1 MRKCGVDRMHSM
13 YYWLWLQRALGVGSR
28 KVRAVHSAYST
39 LEEFYR
45 GGRTLWKETGFF
57 TGQELRRLEEITPQS
72 VTPII
77 KDCIRLH
84 YHILTPDHPQYPK
97 RLLTLPDYPAALYVW
112 GDLCD
117 VDDEVLIAVV
127 GTRGCTPYGRQVAL
141 QISAT
146 MAKAGAVIVSG
157 GAYGV
162 DTIAHKGALE
172 AGGRTIAV
180 LAGGINSGQLVGNE
194 ALRRRVVEQQGAVL
208 SEYPPGASIG
218 RNAFPIRNRLMS
230 GLSLGTLVVEAGERS
245 GALITANWANE
256 QGRDVFAVPGSVM
269 SPTSLGCNR
278 LIAQGAKPV
287 ACAYD
292 ILEEYID
299 LYPHRISLKIAGVK
313 EAASPTTPP
322 RPVKP
327 PKRQQQKKQAQPV
340 SIPKPQ
346 TAFADPQETVEL
358 TEGAKALYEALND
371 LPVHINDLAAAAKRP
386 VHEAL
391 SAMTELEIAGLAQ
404 SLPGRRFCRRR
415 NE

>member
-1 MRKCGVDRMHSM
+1 MHSM

-28 KVRAVHSAYST
+28 KVRAVHSAYSS
-39 LEEFYR
+39 LEEFYQ
-45 GGRTLWKETGFF
+45 GGNTLWKETGFF
-57 TGQELRRLEEITPQS
+57 TPKELRRLGEVTPQS
-72 VTPII
+72 VPPVI

-84 YHILTPDHPQYPK
+84 YHILTPDHPKYPK

-112 GDLCD
+112 GDLCE

-127 GTRGCTPYGRQVAL
+127 GTRGCTPYGQQVAM

-146 MAKAGAVIVSG
+146 MAKAGVVIVSG

-162 DTIAHKGALE
+162 DTIAHKGALK

-180 LAGGINSGQLVGNE
+180 LAGGINAGQLVGNE
-194 ALRRRVVEQQGAVL
+194 ELRRQIVEQQGAVL
-208 SEYPPGASIG
+208 SEYPPGAPIG

-256 QGRDVFAVPGSVM
+256 QGRDVFAIPGSVM

-299 LYPHRISLKIAGVK
+299 QYPHRISLKIAGIK
-313 EAASPTTPP
+313 ESASPVTPP
-322 RPVKP
+322 APGKTQ
-327 PKRQQQKKQAQPV
+327 KRQAAAKSDSPHEK
-340 SIPKPQ
+340 KPQ
-346 TAFADPQETVEL
+346 TPQANEAVPTL
-358 TEGAKALYEALND
+358 SDGAKALYAV
-371 LPVHINDLAAAAKRP
+371 LPCEPAHINDLAAAAKVEVRM
-386 VHEAL
+386 AL
-391 SAMTELEIAGLAQ
+391 AAMTELEIAGLTQ
-404 SLPGRRFCRRR
+404 SFPGRRFCRKPNR
-415 NE
+415 

>member
-1 MRKCGVDRMHSM
+1 M

-28 KVRAVHSAYST
+28 KVRAVHSAYSS
-39 LEEFYR
+39 LEEFYQ
-45 GGRTLWKETGFF
+45 GGNTLWKETGFF
-57 TGQELRRLEEITPQS
+57 TPKELRRLGEVTPQS
-72 VTPII
+72 VTPVI

-84 YHILTPDHPQYPK
+84 YHILTPDHPKYPK

-112 GDLCD
+112 GDLCE

-127 GTRGCTPYGRQVAL
+127 GTRGCTPYGQQVAM

-146 MAKAGAVIVSG
+146 MAKAGVVIVSG

-162 DTIAHKGALE
+162 DTIAHKGALKT
-172 AGGRTIAV
+172 GGRTIAV
-180 LAGGINSGQLVGNE
+180 LAGGINAGQLVGNE
-194 ALRRRVVEQQGAVL
+194 ELRRQIVEQQGAVL
-208 SEYPPGASIG
+208 SEYPPGAPIG

-256 QGRDVFAVPGSVM
+256 QGRDVFAIPGSVM

-299 LYPHRISLKIAGVK
+299 QYPHRISLKIAGIK
-313 EAASPTTPP
+313 ESASPVTPP
-322 RPVKP
+322 APGKTQ
-327 PKRQQQKKQAQPV
+327 KRQAAAKSDSPHEK
-340 SIPKPQ
+340 KPQ
-346 TAFADPQETVEL
+346 TPQVNEAVPTL
-358 TEGAKALYEALND
+358 SDGAKALYAV
-371 LPVHINDLAAAAKRP
+371 LPCEPAHINDLAAAAKVEVRM
-386 VHEAL
+386 AL
-391 SAMTELEIAGLAQ
+391 AAMTELEIAGLTQ
-404 SLPGRRFCRRR
+404 SFPGRRFCRKPNR
-415 NE
+415 

>member
-1 MRKCGVDRMHSM
+1 MHSM

-28 KVRAVHSAYST
+28 KVRAVHSAYSS
-39 LEEFYR
+39 LEEFYQ
-45 GGRTLWKETGFF
+45 GGNTLWKETGFF
-57 TGQELRRLEEITPQS
+57 TPKELRRLGEVTPQS
-72 VTPII
+72 VTPVI

-84 YHILTPDHPQYPK
+84 YHILTPDHPKYPK

-112 GDLCD
+112 GDLCE

-127 GTRGCTPYGRQVAL
+127 GTRGCTPYGQQVAM

-146 MAKAGAVIVSG
+146 MAKAGVVIVSG

-162 DTIAHKGALE
+162 DTIAHKGALK

-180 LAGGINSGQLVGNE
+180 LAGGINAGQLVGNE
-194 ALRRRVVEQQGAVL
+194 ELRRQIVEQQGAVL
-208 SEYPPGASIG
+208 SEYPPGAPIG

-256 QGRDVFAVPGSVM
+256 QGRDVFAIPGSVM

-299 LYPHRISLKIAGVK
+299 QYPHRISLKIAGIK
-313 EAASPTTPP
+313 ESASPVTPP
-322 RPVKP
+322 APGKTQ
-327 PKRQQQKKQAQPV
+327 KRQAAAKSDSPHEK
-340 SIPKPQ
+340 KPQ
-346 TAFADPQETVEL
+346 TPQANEAVPTL
-358 TEGAKALYEALND
+358 SDGAKALYAV
-371 LPVHINDLAAAAKRP
+371 LPCEPAHINDLAAAAKVEVRM
-386 VHEAL
+386 AL
-391 SAMTELEIAGLAQ
+391 AAMTELEIAGLTQ
-404 SLPGRRFCRRR
+404 SFPGRRFCRKPNR
-415 NE
+415 

>member
-1 MRKCGVDRMHSM
+1 MHSM

-28 KVRAVHSAYST
+28 KVRAVHSAYSS
-39 LEEFYR
+39 LEEFYQ
-45 GGRTLWKETGFF
+45 GGNTLWKETGFF
-57 TGQELRRLEEITPQS
+57 TPKELRRLGEVTPQS
-72 VTPII
+72 VTPVI

-84 YHILTPDHPQYPK
+84 YHILTPDHPKYPK

-112 GDLCD
+112 GDLCE

-127 GTRGCTPYGRQVAL
+127 GTRGCTPYGQQVAM

-146 MAKAGAVIVSG
+146 MAKAGVVIVSG

-162 DTIAHKGALE
+162 DTIAHKGALK

-180 LAGGINSGQLVGNE
+180 LAGGINAGQLVGNE
-194 ALRRRVVEQQGAVL
+194 ELRRQIVEQQGAVL
-208 SEYPPGASIG
+208 SEYPPGAPIG

-256 QGRDVFAVPGSVM
+256 QGRDVCASPGSVM

-299 LYPHRISLKIAGVK
+299 QYPHRISLKIAGIK
-313 EAASPTTPP
+313 ESASPVTPP
-322 RPVKP
+322 APGRTQ
-327 PKRQQQKKQAQPV
+327 KRQAAAKSDSPHEK
-340 SIPKPQ
+340 KPQ
-346 TAFADPQETVEL
+346 TPQANEAVPTL
-358 TEGAKALYEALND
+358 SDGAKALYAV
-371 LPVHINDLAAAAKRP
+371 LPCEPAHINDLAAAAKVEVRM
-386 VHEAL
+386 AL
-391 SAMTELEIAGLAQ
+391 AAMTELEIAGLTQ
-404 SLPGRRFCRRR
+404 SFPGRRFCRKPNR
-415 NE
+415 

>member
-1 MRKCGVDRMHSM
+1 MHSM

-28 KVRAVHSAYST
+28 KVRAVHSAYSS
-39 LEEFYR
+39 LEEFYQ
-45 GGRTLWKETGFF
+45 GGSTLWKETGFF
-57 TGQELRRLEEITPQS
+57 TPKELKCLGEITPQS
-72 VTPII
+72 VTPMI

-84 YHILTPDHPQYPK
+84 YHILTPDHPKYPK

-112 GDLCD
+112 GDLCE

-127 GTRGCTPYGRQVAL
+127 GTRGCTPYGQQVAM

-146 MAKAGAVIVSG
+146 MAKAGVVVVSG

-162 DTIAHKGALE
+162 DTIAHKGALK

-180 LAGGINSGQLVGNE
+180 LAGGINAGQLVGNE
-194 ALRRRVVEQQGAVL
+194 ELRRQIVEQQGAVL
-208 SEYPPGASIG
+208 SEYPPGAPIG

-256 QGRDVFAVPGSVM
+256 QGRDVFAIPGSVM

-299 LYPHRISLKIAGVK
+299 QYPHRISLKIAGIK
-313 EAASPTTPP
+313 ESASPVTPP
-322 RPVKP
+322 APGKSQKRKSAIKP
-327 PKRQQQKKQAQPV
+327 DSAFEK
-340 SIPKPQ
+340 KPQ
-346 TAFADPQETVEL
+346 TSQANEAML
-358 TEGAKALYEALND
+358 TLSDGAKALYAV
-371 LPVHINDLAAAAKRP
+371 LPCEPAHINDLAAAAKVEVRM
-386 VHEAL
+386 AL
-391 SAMTELEIAGLAQ
+391 AAMTELEIASLAQ
-404 SLPGRRFCRRR
+404 SLPGRRFCRKPNR
-415 NE
+415 

>member
-1 MRKCGVDRMHSM
+1 MHSM

-28 KVRAVHSAYST
+28 KVRAVHSAYSS
-39 LEEFYR
+39 LEEFYQ
-45 GGRTLWKETGFF
+45 GGSTLWKETGFF
-57 TGQELRRLEEITPQS
+57 TPKELKCLGEVTPQS
-72 VTPII
+72 VTPMI

-84 YHILTPDHPQYPK
+84 YHILTPDHPKYPK

-112 GDLCD
+112 GDLCE

-127 GTRGCTPYGRQVAL
+127 GTRGCTPYGQQVAM

-146 MAKAGAVIVSG
+146 MAKAGVVIVSG

-162 DTIAHKGALE
+162 DTIAHKGALK

-180 LAGGINSGQLVGNE
+180 LAGGINAGQLVGNE
-194 ALRRRVVEQQGAVL
+194 ELRRQIVEQQGAIL
-208 SEYPPGASIG
+208 SEYPPGAPIG

-256 QGRDVFAVPGSVM
+256 QGRDVFAIPGSVM

-299 LYPHRISLKIAGVK
+299 QYPHRISLKIAGIK
-313 EAASPTTPP
+313 ESASPVTPP
-322 RPVKP
+322 APGKP
-327 PKRQQQKKQAQPV
+327 QKRKAAAKSDSAPEK
-340 SIPKPQ
+340 KPQ
-346 TAFADPQETVEL
+346 TSQANEAVL
-358 TEGAKALYEALND
+358 TLSDGAKALYEV
-371 LPVHINDLAAAAKRP
+371 LPCEPAHINDLAAAAKVEVRM
-386 VHEAL
+386 AL
-391 SAMTELEIAGLAQ
+391 AAMTELEIAGLAQ
-404 SLPGRRFCRRR
+404 SLPGRRFCRKPNR
-415 NE
+415 

>member
-1 MRKCGVDRMHSM
+1 MHSM

-28 KVRAVHSAYST
+28 KVRAVHSAYSS
-39 LEEFYR
+39 LEEFYQ
-45 GGRTLWKETGFF
+45 GGNTLWKETGFF
-57 TGQELRRLEEITPQS
+57 TPKELRRLGEVTPQS
-72 VTPII
+72 VTPVI

-84 YHILTPDHPQYPK
+84 YHILTPDHPKYPK

-112 GDLCD
+112 GDLCE

-127 GTRGCTPYGRQVAL
+127 GTRGCTPYGQQVAM

-146 MAKAGAVIVSG
+146 MAKAGVVIVSG

-162 DTIAHKGALE
+162 DTIAHKGALK

-180 LAGGINSGQLVGNE
+180 LAGGINAGQLVGNE
-194 ALRRRVVEQQGAVL
+194 ELRRQIVEQQGAVL
-208 SEYPPGASIG
+208 SEYPPGAPIG

-256 QGRDVFAVPGSVM
+256 QGRDVFAIPGSVM

-299 LYPHRISLKIAGVK
+299 QYPHRISLKIAGIK
-313 EAASPTTPP
+313 ESASPVTPP
-322 RPVKP
+322 APGRTQ
-327 PKRQQQKKQAQPV
+327 KRQAAAKSDSPHEK
-340 SIPKPQ
+340 KPQ
-346 TAFADPQETVEL
+346 TPQANEAVPTL
-358 TEGAKALYEALND
+358 SDGAKALYAV
-371 LPVHINDLAAAAKRP
+371 LPCEPAHINDLAAAAKVEVRM
-386 VHEAL
+386 AL
-391 SAMTELEIAGLAQ
+391 AAMTELEIAGLTQ
-404 SLPGRRFCRRR
+404 SFPGRRFCRKPNR
-415 NE
+415 